1 MDDMKLLSTEA
12 EGVNEAIAEEHRKAL
27 VNGAGRVGALL
38 GLQSPQNG
46 SSAAAAD
53 AEDSTGA
60 PSIACD
66 LLLCR
71 RDVWHASVVPHPTP
85 GHSQPMK
92 GRGLLHGIAVH
103 CPDHTSVK
111 EGFEISPQ
119 EAQAVMPAET
129 MPEGLRKADCPAG
142 VPERIPDM
150 PLTEVKLV
158 NIKLLTLAELKLITD
173 RGAEGRR
180 RLSEVFAGPER
191 LVSSLHRASAV

>member
-60 PSIACD
+60 ASIACE

-71 RDVWHASVVPHPTP
+71 RTVRHASVFPPQPP
-85 GHSQPMK
+85 G
-92 GRGLLHGIAVH
+92 
-103 CPDHTSVK
+103 
-111 EGFEISPQ
+111 
-119 EAQAVMPAET
+119 
-129 MPEGLRKADCPAG
+129 
-142 VPERIPDM
+142 
-150 PLTEVKLV
+150 
-158 NIKLLTLAELKLITD
+158 TL
-173 RGAEGRR
+173 
-180 RLSEVFAGPER
+180 
-191 LVSSLHRASAV
+191 SL

>member
-60 PSIACD
+60 ASIACD

-71 RDVWHASVVPHPTP
+71 RDVWRASVFPPQPP
-85 GHSQPMK
+85 GT
-92 GRGLLHGIAVH
+92 L
-103 CPDHTSVK
+103 
-111 EGFEISPQ
+111 SP
-119 EAQAVMPAET
+119 
-129 MPEGLRKADCPAG
+129 
-142 VPERIPDM
+142 
-150 PLTEVKLV
+150 
-158 NIKLLTLAELKLITD
+158 
-173 RGAEGRR
+173 
-180 RLSEVFAGPER
+180 
-191 LVSSLHRASAV
+191 

>member
-38 GLQSPQNG
+38 GRQSPQNG

-71 RDVWHASVVPHPTP
+71 RDVWHASVFPPHPRALSAHEGQRP
-85 GHSQPMK
+85 AARNCSARPAHP
-92 GRGLLHGIAVH
+92 R
-103 CPDHTSVK
+103 